1 VKLRLHHALE
11 RVERAKQT
19 IEDKRASSLKAIQ
32 QLEKDYIVMGKER
45 SEADKRIAERRAQAE
60 DLQRQVSPLPDI
72 TDCPLP
78 VTELLSF
85 SDGRSPEAE

>member
-1 VKLRLHHALE
+1 MKLRLHHALE

-60 DLQRQVSPLPDI
+60 ELQRQVSPFPDI
-72 TDCPLP
+72 AASLP
-78 VTELLSF
+78 SSSV
-85 SDGRSPEAE
+85 